1 MDPKN
6 ILVIAIAR
14 FGDTLLITPVIH
26 ALKERWPN
34 ARIHVLA
41 HKRSACILQHNPDIF
56 SVKPFSKKR
65 ARWRGWLPHK
75 PYDLALVYG
84 NDHSLVQYARRQSQH
99 VVAFAENNQKQT
111 DITWVAYPKELMVAQ
126 KERALLINALGI
138 YPTNWQLRY
147 SISSEE
153 KQFAQQ
159 FIESNALINKH
170 IIGLQLQSFPAKAYR
185 DWPIEHFLQL
195 AKQIMTHDEQAYFLL
210 LGGKESQQVAIE
222 LAKKIGTEHCLALAG
237 QVSMR
242 ENAAIMAHLSLY
254 IGVDTGPTH
263 LAGALGIPM
272 VAMYH
277 SYHPGCYLAPL
288 QHSCCHIIQHP
299 IALADASREDS
310 MSDISV
316 ANVWHAVSD
325 ILNGIKVKQ

>member
-1 MDPKN
+1 
-6 ILVIAIAR
+6 
-14 FGDTLLITPVIH
+14 
-26 ALKERWPN
+26 
-34 ARIHVLA
+34 
-41 HKRSACILQHNPDIF
+41 
-56 SVKPFSKKR
+56 
-65 ARWRGWLPHK
+65 
-75 PYDLALVYG
+75 
-84 NDHSLVQYARRQSQH
+84 
-99 VVAFAENNQKQT
+99 
-111 DITWVAYPKELMVAQ
+111 
-126 KERALLINALGI
+126 
-138 YPTNWQLRY
+138 
-147 SISSEE
+147 
-153 KQFAQQ
+153 
-159 FIESNALINKH
+159 NALINKH